1 VREHRVAVWRGLD
14 AWRAEYAE
22 VWLHADRLLARGTQL
37 GVEPEAY
44 RLQYALDTAPG
55 FETARLTADAV
66 GTGWSR
72 RVDLIRD
79 PDGTWHVSGDV
90 AGAGTSELP
99 APGGDA
105 AALAGAV
112 DCDLGFSALFNTLP
126 VLRERLLERGE
137 PMDFEMAWVS
147 VPDLAVNRSPQRYV
161 PLSEERV
168 EFISG
173 GGDFRA
179 EIHFDEEGLVTLYE
193 DFLERVA

>member
-1 VREHRVAVWRGLD
+1 VRDHRVAIWRGLD
-14 AWRAEYAE
+14 AWRAEYAD
-22 VWLHADRLLARGTQL
+22 VWLHSDRLLARGTQI
-37 GVEPEAY
+37 GVEPESY

-55 FETARLTADAV
+55 FVTARLTADTA

-79 PDGTWHVSGDV
+79 ADGTWHVSGDA
-90 AGAGTSELP
+90 AGDAELP

-112 DCDLGFSALFNTLP
+112 DCDVGFSALFNSLP
-126 VLRERLLERGE
+126 ILRERLLERGR

-147 VPDLAVNRSPQRYV
+147 VPDLAVNKAPQRYV
-161 PLSEERV
+161 PLSDERV
-168 EFISG
+168 QFISSAG
-173 GGDFRA
+173 AFRA
-179 EIHFDEEGLVTLYE
+179 EIHFDDERLVTLYE

>member
-1 VREHRVAVWRGLD
+1 VKEHRVAVWRGLD
-14 AWRAEYAE
+14 AWRAEYAD

-37 GVEPEAY
+37 GVEPESY

-55 FETARLTADAV
+55 FETARLTADTA

-79 PDGTWHVSGDV
+79 PDGTWHVSGDA
-90 AGAGTSELP
+90 AGETELP

-105 AALAGAV
+105 TALAGAV
-112 DCDLGFSALFNTLP
+112 DCDLGFSALFNSLP

-137 PMDFEMAWVS
+137 PMDFDMAWVS
-147 VPDLAVNRSPQRYV
+147 VPDLAVNRAPQRYV

-168 EFISG
+168 QFISSEG
-173 GGDFRA
+173 AFRA

>member
-1 VREHRVAVWRGLD
+1 MREHRVAVWRGLD
-14 AWRAEYAE
+14 AWRAEYAD
-22 VWLHADRLLARGTQL
+22 VWLHADRLLARGTQI

-44 RLQYALDTAPG
+44 RLQYALDTARG
-55 FETARLTADAV
+55 FETARLTADAA
-66 GTGWSR
+66 GAGWSR

-79 PDGTWHVSGDV
+79 PDGTWHVSGDA
-90 AGAGTSELP
+90 AGDTDLP
-99 APGGDA
+99 APGGDP

-137 PMDFEMAWVS
+137 PMDFDMAWIS

-161 PLSEERV
+161 PMSDERV
-168 EFISG
+168 QFISG
-173 GGDFRA
+173 EGAFRA
-179 EIHFDEEGLVTLYE
+179 DIHFDREGLVTLYE

>member
-1 VREHRVAVWRGLD
+1 VTGHRVAVWRGLD
-14 AWRAEYAE
+14 AWRAEYVD
-22 VWLHADRLLARGTQL
+22 VWLHTDRLLARGTQI
-37 GVEPEAY
+37 GVEPEPY
-44 RLQYALDTAPG
+44 RLQYALDTAVS
-55 FETARLTADAV
+55 FATARLTADTA
-66 GTGWSR
+66 GAGWSR

-79 PDGTWHVSGDV
+79 PDGTWHVSGDA
-90 AGAGTSELP
+90 AGHTELP

-112 DCDLGFSALFNTLP
+112 DCDLGFSALFNSLP
-126 VLRERLLERGE
+126 VLRERLLERAE

-168 EFISG
+168 QFLSSG
-173 GGDFRA
+173 GAFRA
-179 EIHFDEEGLVTLYE
+179 EIHFDADGLVTLYE

>member
-1 VREHRVAVWRGLD
+1 VTDHRVAVWRGLD
-14 AWRAEYAE
+14 AWRAEYVD
-22 VWLHADRLLARGTQL
+22 VWLHTDRLLARGTQI
-37 GVEPEAY
+37 GVEPEPY
-44 RLQYALDTAPG
+44 RLQYALDTAVS
-55 FETARLTADAV
+55 FATARLTADTA
-66 GTGWSR
+66 GAGWSR

-79 PDGTWHVSGDV
+79 PDGTWHVSGDA
-90 AGAGTSELP
+90 AGHTELP

-147 VPDLAVNRSPQRYV
+147 VPDLAVNRAPQRYV

-168 EFISG
+168 QFLSNG
-173 GGDFRA
+173 GAFRA
-179 EIHFDEEGLVTLYE
+179 EIHFDPDGLVTLYE

>member
-1 VREHRVAVWRGLD
+1 MTDHHVAVWRGLD
-14 AWRAEYAE
+14 AWRAEYVD
-22 VWLHADRLLARGTQL
+22 VWLHTDRLLARGTQI
-37 GVEPEAY
+37 GVEPEPY
-44 RLQYALDTAPG
+44 RLQYALDTAVS
-55 FETARLTADAV
+55 FATARLTADTA
-66 GTGWSR
+66 GAGWSR

-79 PDGTWHVSGDV
+79 PDGTWHVSGDA
-90 AGAGTSELP
+90 AGDTELP

-112 DCDLGFSALFNTLP
+112 DCDLGFSALFNSLP

-147 VPDLAVNRSPQRYV
+147 VPDLAVNRAPQCYV

-168 EFISG
+168 QFLSSG
-173 GGDFRA
+173 GAFRA
-179 EIHFDEEGLVTLYE
+179 EIHFDADGLVTLYE